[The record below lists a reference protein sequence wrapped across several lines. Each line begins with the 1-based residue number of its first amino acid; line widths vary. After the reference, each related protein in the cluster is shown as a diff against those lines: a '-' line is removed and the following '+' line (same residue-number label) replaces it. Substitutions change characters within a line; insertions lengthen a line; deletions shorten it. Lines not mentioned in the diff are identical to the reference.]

1 MKYLDYH
8 ILVRNILGKNILE
21 KNIRISE
28 WKEIELIQ
36 EGDIVYCINGIH
48 YKYYD
53 SIDMYFSNTTDLT
66 NQYENVKRCLEC
78 DKRFC
83 VKLIS
88 RRKFMYY

>member
-8 ILVRNILGKNILE
+8 ILVRNILGKCILE
-21 KNIRISE
+21 KNVKDSE
-28 WKEIELIQ
+28 WKVIELIQ
-36 EGDIVYCINGIH
+36 VGDIVYCINGIH
-48 YKYYD
+48 LEYYD
-53 SIDMYFSNTTDLT
+53 SLYMYFSNTTYLT

-88 RRKFMYY
+88 RRKFMYF

>member
-8 ILVRNILGKNILE
+8 ILVRNILGKCILE
-21 KNIRISE
+21 KNVRTSE

-36 EGDIVYCINGIH
+36 EGDIVYCINGIR
-48 YKYYD
+48 YEYYY